1 MVKRYKNDKNSA
13 KIEASRSRL
22 EKVSDP
28 TQLSKIFFPMKSAK
42 QKRAAF
48 LAIIYEI
55 RNSSLQKAWPN
66 KLNKIPKKYNINKTC
81 YFEAR
86 AKMHRIGLIAKYTG
100 YWTFSDRFENAWK
113 KFITKLESLR
123 YPAENRFERG
133 NELIFIENAKRE
145 DIYEQIRKKKDRY
158 ADDKND

>member
-1 MVKRYKNDKNSA
+1 MVKRYKNDKNSS

-28 TQLSKIFFPMKSAK
+28 VQLSKIFFPMRSAK

-55 RNSSLQKAWPN
+55 RNSSLQKARPN
-66 KLNKIPKKYNINKTC
+66 KLNKIPKKYGINKTC

-86 AKMHRIGLIAKYTG
+86 AKMHRIGLVAKYTG
-100 YWTFSDRFENAWK
+100 YWTFSDRFKSAWE
-113 KFITKLESLR
+113 KFIIKIEALR
-123 YPAENRFERG
+123 YPASDSIERG
-133 NELIFIENAKRE
+133 NELVFIENAKRE
-145 DIYEQIRKKKDRY
+145 DIYQQSWKKKDRY
-158 ADDKND
+158 ADED